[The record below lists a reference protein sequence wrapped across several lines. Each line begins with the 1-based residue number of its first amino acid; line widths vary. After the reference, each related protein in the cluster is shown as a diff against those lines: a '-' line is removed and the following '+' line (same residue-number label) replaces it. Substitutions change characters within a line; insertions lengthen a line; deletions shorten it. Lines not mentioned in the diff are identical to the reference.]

1 MNHLQRGCDNSGQ
14 SIAPKIFRTEDTNM
28 HQFTKTL
35 LAAAVFAV
43 SGAAMADSHEKM
55 TSSQIKADPALA
67 DSDALTRQGVLF
79 VNGLNDNIV
88 AGYSRPQEK
97 CDVFLCDKWRRIG
110 EGGGPI
116 SPGKGAIR
124 MRFHKTGNASD
135 VICKYDLKIATQ
147 PVDGSAEPMEHTF
160 NDLDI
165 CMNGMTT
172 RITFEEKGGKVHAIQ
187 TISDTEGNVTTVANI
202 AD

>member
-1 MNHLQRGCDNSGQ
+1 
-14 SIAPKIFRTEDTNM
+14 M
-28 HQFTKTL
+28 HHFTKTL
-35 LAAAVFAV
+35 LAAAIFAF
-43 SGAAMADSHEKM
+43 SGAAVADSHESRM
-55 TSSQIKADPALA
+55 TLDNVKASPALA
-67 DSDALTRQGVLF
+67 DDATLTKQGVVF

-88 AGYSRPQEK
+88 AAYSRPQEK
-97 CDVFLCDKWRRIG
+97 CDVFLCDKWRAVA

-124 MRFHKTGNASD
+124 ARFHMTGDASN

-172 RITFEEKGGKVHAIQ
+172 KVTFEENGGNIVAIQ
-187 TISDTEGNVTTVANI
+187 TIKDADGNETTVANV